1 MRELREAL
9 RGSDHTN
16 SIESRLLRWGRI
28 SRSGSD
34 GLNAD
39 DLREHELIT
48 TAWRHLAV
56 PHRDMIKMVY
66 VWRANRE
73 VICRRLRIKRSP
85 ASFYDLELAAA
96 KRVMVAA
103 IRKQIVDQDSDGN
116 P

>member
-9 RGSDHTN
+9 RGGDHEN

-39 DLREHELIT
+39 DLCEYELIT
-48 TAWRHLAV
+48 KAWRRLAA
-56 PHRDMIKMVY
+56 PHREMIKMIY

-73 VICRRLRIKRSP
+73 IICRRLHIRRSP
-85 ASFYDLELAAA
+85 ASFYDLALTAA
-96 KRVMVAA
+96 KRAMIVE
-103 IRKQIVDQDSDGN
+103 IRKQIADQDSG
-116 P
+116 